1 MDGIVFTALNEMV
14 ERTFGLE
21 AWDALLQRTGQ
32 SGIYPTASSYP
43 DDGIMELLTALAT
56 QQRVP
61 LPDVTRMFA
70 EYLFTTFQ
78 KGDRTKMSE
87 GVSVDEVLMTVDEA
101 ILSTVAKQF
110 PTATLP
116 RFNVDVRHTTRRMVM
131 TMRSEA

>member
-1 MDGIVFTALNEMV
+1 MNGIVFTALNEMV

-32 SGIYPTASSYP
+32 SGIFPTASSYP
-43 DDGIMELLTALAT
+43 DDGIMELLTALAA

-61 LPDVTRMFA
+61 LPDVTRMFG
-70 EYLFTTFQ
+70 EFLFTAFQ
-78 KGDRTKMSE
+78 KGDRAKMPE
-87 GVSVDEVLMTVDEA
+87 GDSVDEILMSVDEA
-101 ILSTVAKQF
+101 ILATVAKQF

-131 TMRSEA
+131 TMRSGA